1 MKNWP
6 WYGYVLLAVV
16 IFGIAF
22 FLYFK
27 PQHAELQRI
36 KAERIKVEDEVRQLQ
51 EKKKQLDKIE
61 AELASLNATLK
72 ELEKIIPLKKEIDV
86 ILRRIQQMAF
96 DSRLDIIKVT
106 PKGEINREF
115 YSEWPWGFEIRGNY
129 HNLASFFDRLAR
141 FARLF
146 VVENFGIKALPA
158 QTDDMTVS
166 ATFTA
171 TTYMFIEEGAE
182 TPAGPQTKRRAR

>member
-1 MKNWP
+1 MKNWS

-27 PQHAELQRI
+27 PQNAELQRI
-36 KAERIKVEDEVRQLQ
+36 KAERIKVEDEVRDLQ

-182 TPAGPQTKRRAR
+182 TPASPQTKRRAR